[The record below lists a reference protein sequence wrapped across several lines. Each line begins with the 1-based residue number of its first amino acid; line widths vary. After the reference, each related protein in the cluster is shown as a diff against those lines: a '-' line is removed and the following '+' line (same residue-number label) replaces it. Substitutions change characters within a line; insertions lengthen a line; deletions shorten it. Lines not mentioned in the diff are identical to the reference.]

1 MKRLWTPW
9 RKEYIQSK
17 EKGCFFCRVI
27 KEKRDKDNLIL
38 FRGEKSFII
47 MNRYPYNNGHLM
59 AAPIAHKKLEKLLPV
74 ERNEIFDLIP
84 LSVKVLKKALRCQ
97 GLNIGANLGKVA
109 GAGVVGHFHI
119 HIVPRW
125 LGDTN
130 FLPIIAETKTIAEY
144 LKETYNKLLP
154 FFNTEGGKSKGR

>member
-1 MKRLWTPW
+1 MRRLWTPW

-17 EKGCFFCRVI
+17 EKSCFFCRVV
-27 KEKRDKDNLIL
+27 KEKKDKDNFIL
-38 FRGEKSFII
+38 FWGEKSFII

-59 AAPIAHKKLEKLLPV
+59 VAPIAHKKMEKLSSW
-74 ERNEIFDLIP
+74 ERKEVFDLT
-84 LSVKVLKKALRCQ
+84 LFSVQILKKALKCQ

-119 HIVPRW
+119 HVVPRW

-130 FLPIIAETKTIAEY
+130 FLPILGETKTVAEY
-144 LKETYNKLLP
+144 LRETYEKLLP
-154 FFNTEGGKSKGR
+154 FFTEEE

>member
-1 MKRLWTPW
+1 MNKIWTPW
-9 RKEYIQSK
+9 RKEYIYCK
-17 EKGCFFCRVI
+17 EKKCFLCRVL
-27 KEKRDKDNLIL
+27 KEKPDRKNFIL
-38 FRGEKSFII
+38 YRGKSAFVI

-59 AAPIAHKKLEKLLPV
+59 VAPIAHKKLEGLLPG
-74 ERNEIFDLIP
+74 ERGEIFDLVI
-84 LSVKVLKKALRCQ
+84 LSTQVLKEALNCQ

-144 LKETYNKLLP
+144 LKETYEKLLP
-154 FFNTEGGKSKGR
+154 FFQQGKK